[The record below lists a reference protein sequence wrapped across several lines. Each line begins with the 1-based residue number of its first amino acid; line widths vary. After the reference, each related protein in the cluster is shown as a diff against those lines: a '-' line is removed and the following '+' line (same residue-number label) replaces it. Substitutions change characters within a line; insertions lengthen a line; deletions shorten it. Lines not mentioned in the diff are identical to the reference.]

1 MASWEPDEIDF
12 EDEYDKAETKD
23 DADLDTS
30 MTILNESIREQ
41 EELQEKLNRAE
52 WLSINKDQIAK
63 LGQQIALNE
72 KKQGEYIM
80 RASKTII
87 SILHRGF
94 NKIKEDGRVMIIDE
108 KSAEKL
114 YNKLRSVESDEHTYK
129 IAFEN
134 ESGTYKD
141 ILSPT
146 NRWLAPNAYLKIFGK
161 KFMKDIGFDVDK
173 PRTGTKRKIPKKRI
187 KQIEMYV
194 DEIDDNR
201 KQFTARELNELP
213 TTSENNQDNI
223 MLQDI
228 ITKNEIATDNSI
240 KLIETSLTET
250 GAEASTQ
257 TGGLTLRELEG
268 LDKELRTISGSLRS
282 AIAKAM
288 AKQVDINRENRKL
301 EEMVNDETYSD
312 EQREEVRARLQR
324 FQGEQKAISD
334 QIRILK
340 GRYSNQI
347 YQIRESIMKFLDKET
362 GTLGERIR
370 TLFKE
375 QGITIVSILTALGMT
390 IGVLIEALL
399 GGPSTT
405 STPTPQ
411 STTTSDKKGG
421 AREWIKNKLK
431 ALSQLLGKLADKAL
445 ASLPGIIGSIL
456 SWILNR
462 AKEVVGWLSQNLWAL
477 ITGVGVLIY
486 TYFITKTRRR

>member
-12 EDEYDKAETKD
+12 EDQYDKVDPID
-23 DADLDTS
+23 DDSLDES
-30 MTILNESIREQ
+30 MNELNKSIREQ
-41 EELQEKLNRAE
+41 EKLREKLSRAE
-52 WLSINKDQIAK
+52 WSPINKDKIEK
-63 LGQQIALNE
+63 LGQRIAFNK
-72 KKQGEYIM
+72 KKQGLYIM

-94 NKIKEDGRVMIIDE
+94 DKIKQDGRVMVIDE

-114 YNKLRSVESDEHTYK
+114 YNKLRLAVTDEGTYK

-146 NRWLAPNAYLKIFGK
+146 NKWLTPNTYLKIFGK
-161 KFMKDIGFDVDK
+161 KFIKDIGFDVDR
-173 PRTGTKRKIPKKRI
+173 PRTGTKSKIPKKRM
-187 KQIEMYV
+187 KQIEQYV
-194 DEIDDNR
+194 DEIDDNE
-201 KQFTARELNELP
+201 KQFAKKLNELP
-213 TTSENNQDNI
+213 MTSEDDRDNI

-240 KLIETSLTET
+240 ELIETSLTET

-257 TGGLTLRELEG
+257 TGGLMLRELEG

-282 AIAKAM
+282 AITKSI
-288 AKQVDINRENRKL
+288 AKQVDIDRENRKL
-301 EEMVNDETYSD
+301 EEMANDETYSD

-324 FQGEQKAISD
+324 FQDEKKAISD

-375 QGITIVSILTALGMT
+375 QGITIISILTALGMT
-390 IGVLIEALL
+390 LGVLIEALL
-399 GGPSTT
+399 GGPSA
-405 STPTPQ
+405 SAPTPQ
-411 STTTSDKKGG
+411 STTTNDKKGG

-431 ALSQLLGKLADKAL
+431 ALSQLFGKLADKAL
-445 ASLPGIIGSIL
+445 ASLPAIIGSII

-462 AKEVVGWLSQNLWAL
+462 AKEVIGWLSQNLWAL

-486 TYFITKTRRR
+486 TYFMMKTRRG